1 MSSTTPVLDAPAEAA
16 ATLRNASADEIRATF
31 AMQQAHRWTSA
42 AQSASQRIASLERL
56 RAAILET
63 RGELFDAM
71 WVDLHKPA
79 TEAEMSEIHPVLVEI
94 GHTIKHLRGWMR
106 HRKVSTPVSLF
117 GTRAE
122 IRSEAKGVV
131 LVIAPWNYPFNLLIN
146 PLVAALS
153 AGNTVIAKPSEKT
166 PNVSRYIG
174 RLIAKVF
181 PPEEVAVFEGD
192 AEVSK
197 TLLALP
203 FDHIFFT
210 GSTMLGRIVME
221 AASKNLTPVTLELG
235 GKSPVIVDTS
245 ADLDA
250 AADRI
255 AWGRFINAG
264 QTCIAPDY
272 VLVHDSIRDDFVER
286 CRAAI
291 GRMYGASDAD
301 RKRTGDYCRIVD
313 AAAFDRLSGLIDDAT
328 ARGALVAV
336 GGQRDAGERYVA
348 PTILTNVP
356 LDAAVMQDE
365 IFGPI
370 LPVLTYRSIDE
381 AIGSIR
387 SRPKPLALY
396 IFAKDRHLVEH
407 VIRGTTA
414 GSTAVNNTVIQFI
427 HPNLPF
433 GGVGESGL
441 GSYHGEAGFRTFSHD
456 RSVLTQKWP
465 ALFSNFFPPYTDR
478 VRKMVAAATKW
489 FS

>member
-1 MSSTTPVLDAPAEAA
+1 MSTTTPVLDSRDES
-16 ATLRNASADEIRATF
+16 ATVLRNASTDEIRATF
-31 AMQQAHRWTSA
+31 ALQQAHRWTSSM
-42 AQSASQRIASLERL
+42 QDASRRIAALERL
-56 RAAILET
+56 RTAVLET
-63 RGELFDAM
+63 RQELFDAM
-71 WVDLHKPA
+71 WIDLHKSA

-94 GHTIKHLRGWMR
+94 GHTIRHLRGWMR
-106 HRKVSTPVSLF
+106 PKRVRAPLSLL
-117 GTRAE
+117 GTHAE

-146 PLVAALS
+146 PLVAAIS

-174 RLIAKVF
+174 RLISKVF
-181 PPEEVAVFEGD
+181 AAEEVAVFEGD

-197 TLLALP
+197 TLLTLP

-235 GKSPVIVDTS
+235 GKSPVIVDAS

-250 AADRI
+250 AADRV

-272 VLVHDSIRDDFVER
+272 VLVHDSVQKAFVDR
-286 CRAAI
+286 CRDAI
-291 GRMYGASDAD
+291 GRMYGATDAD
-301 RKRTGDYCRIVD
+301 RQRTGDYCRIVD
-313 AAAFDRLSGLIDDAT
+313 SAAFERLSGLIDDAIG
-328 ARGALVAV
+328 RGAVVAV
-336 GGQRDAGERYVA
+336 GGQRDAAERFIA

-356 LDAAVMQDE
+356 VEADVMRDE

-370 LPVLTYRSIDE
+370 LPVFTFRSIDE
-381 AIGSIR
+381 AIATVR
-387 SRPKPLALY
+387 TRPKPLAMY
-396 IFAKDRHLVEH
+396 IFARDRGVAKH
-407 VIRGTTA
+407 VIGSTTA
-414 GSTAVNNTVIQFI
+414 GGTVVNNTVIHFV

-433 GGVGESGL
+433 GGIGESGL
-441 GSYHGEAGFRTFSHD
+441 GSYHGEAGFRTFSHE
-456 RSVLTQKWP
+456 RAVLRQGWP
-465 ALFSNFFPPYTDR
+465 ALFSSFYPPYTEKA
-478 VRKMVAAATKW
+478 RKMVGAATKW